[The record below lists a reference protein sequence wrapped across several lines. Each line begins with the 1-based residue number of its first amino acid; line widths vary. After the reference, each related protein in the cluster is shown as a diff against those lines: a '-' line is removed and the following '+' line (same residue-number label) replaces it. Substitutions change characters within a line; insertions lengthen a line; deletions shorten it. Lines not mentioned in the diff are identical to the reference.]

1 MSRARKR
8 VAVLLSGGV
17 DSALALAL
25 LREAG
30 HELTAFYL
38 KIWLEEELAFL
49 GDCPWE
55 EDMAYATAVCRQLEV
70 PLQVVPLQ
78 EEYRQAVVEYALA
91 ALRAGHTP
99 SPDVL
104 CNRAIKFGAF
114 GDRLAADY
122 EAVASGHYARLRR
135 LEDGRCQLLRGVDPV
150 KDQSYF
156 LAYLRSE
163 QLSRLCFPIGG
174 LHKREVRAMASERQL
189 APSIRKDS
197 QGICFLGKLT
207 YRDFV
212 RAHLGEQPGPI
223 REAGTGAELGS
234 HRGHWFHTI
243 GQRQGLGLGNGPWY
257 VVAKDVTANTVYVA
271 HDPAAAAPRAVSLED
286 GNWIEPL
293 PDNRSRDQPVLV
305 RIRHGDAPRPA
316 TLASAPADGGAGALL
331 RFDSPVPGVASGQ
344 FAVLYSASEPAL
356 CYGSAVMLRPCL
368 VATDAPGA
376 KVSATAVEP
385 TSLVVALCSTHELP
399 PSPSRRPR
407 PCQAPARAG
416 RTVAT
421 PRWS

>member
-1 MSRARKR
+1 MAGPMTSGRRRRA
-8 VAVLLSGGV
+8 AVLLSGGV

-30 HELTAFYL
+30 RELTAFYL

-70 PLQVVPLQ
+70 PLEVVPLQ
-78 EEYRQAVVEYALA
+78 QEYRQAVVEYALA

-122 EAVASGHYARLRR
+122 DAVASGHYARLRR
-135 LEDGRCQLLRGVDPV
+135 LPDGRRQLLRGTDPV

-156 LAYLRSE
+156 LAYLRPE

-174 LHKREVRAMASERQL
+174 LHKHEVRAMAREREL
-189 APSIRKDS
+189 APAARRDS
-197 QGICFLGKLT
+197 QGICFLGKLS

-257 VVAKDVTANTVYVA
+257 VVAKDAAANTVYVA
-271 HDPAAAAPRAVSLED
+271 RDPAVAAPQAVSLVD

-293 PDNRSRDQPVLV
+293 PDTASAHQPVLV
-305 RIRHGDAPRPA
+305 RIRHGDTPRRA
-316 TLASAPADGGAGALL
+316 VLDGALAADGAGAPTL
-331 RFDSPVPGVASGQ
+331 RFDGPVPGLASGQ
-344 FAVLYSASEPAL
+344 FAVLYSAAEPAL
-356 CYGSAVMLRPCL
+356 CYGSAVMQLPCL
-368 VATDAPGA
+368 AGDDPGRQ
-376 KVSATAVEP
+376 VSATAVGP
-385 TSLVVALCSTHELP
+385 
-399 PSPSRRPR
+399 
-407 PCQAPARAG
+407 
-416 RTVAT
+416 
-421 PRWS
+421 

>member
-1 MSRARKR
+1 M
-8 VAVLLSGGV
+8 AVLLSGGV

-55 EDMAYATAVCRQLEV
+55 EDMAFATAVCRQLEV
-70 PLQVVPLQ
+70 PLEVVPLQ
-78 EEYRQAVVEYALA
+78 DEYRRAVVEYALT

-135 LEDGRCQLLRGVDPV
+135 LPDGRRQLLRGVDPV

-156 LAYLRSE
+156 LAYLRPD

-174 LHKREVRAMASERQL
+174 LRKSEVRAEASERQL
-189 APSIRKDS
+189 APRARPDS
-197 QGICFLGKLT
+197 QGICFLGKLS

-223 REAGTGAELGS
+223 RESGTGTELGS

-257 VVAKDVTANTVYVA
+257 VVAKDVAANAVDVS
-271 HDPAAAAPRAVSLED
+271 HDPAAAAPDAVALVG

-293 PDNRSRDQPVLV
+293 PDTASGDQPVLV
-305 RIRHGDAPRPA
+305 RIRHGDTPRPA
-316 TLASAPADGGAGALL
+316 TLGSALAADGAGAPTL
-331 RFDSPVPGVASGQ
+331 RFDAPVPGVASGQ

-356 CYGSAVMLRPCL
+356 CYGSAVMQRPYC
-368 VATDAPGA
+368 ASTGFDTGA
-376 KVSATAVEP
+376 ITPLA
-385 TSLVVALCSTHELP
+385 
-399 PSPSRRPR
+399 RRPR
-407 PCQAPARAG
+407 PAMR
-416 RTVAT
+416 
-421 PRWS
+421 

>member
-1 MSRARKR
+1 M
-8 VAVLLSGGV
+8 LLSGGV

-30 HELTAFYL
+30 HEVTAFYL

-55 EDMAYATAVCRQLEV
+55 EDMAYATAVCRQLDV
-70 PLQVVPLQ
+70 PLEVVPLQ

-104 CNRAIKFGAF
+104 CNRTIKFGAF
-114 GDRLAADY
+114 ADRLTAEY
-122 EAVASGHYARLRR
+122 ELVASGHYARLRR
-135 LEDGRCQLLRGVDPV
+135 REDGRCQLLRGVDPV

-156 LAYLRSE
+156 LAYLRPD
-163 QLSRLCFPIGG
+163 QLRRLYFPIGG
-174 LHKREVRAMASERQL
+174 LHKQEVRALARDRGL
-189 APSIRKDS
+189 APATRRDS

-212 RAHLGEQPGPI
+212 RAHLGEPPGPI

-257 VVAKDVTANTVYVA
+257 VVAKDVATNTVHVA
-271 HDPAAAAPRAVSLED
+271 HDPTATAPDTVSLVA

-293 PDNRSRDQPVLV
+293 PDTAPHDQPVLV
-305 RIRHGDAPRPA
+305 RIRHGDAPRAAMLGRTPA
-316 TLASAPADGGAGALL
+316 ADGADAPTL
-331 RFDSPVPGVASGQ
+331 RFDSPVPGIASGQ
-344 FAVLYSASEPAL
+344 FAVLYSAADPAL
-356 CYGSAVMLRPCL
+356 CYGSAVMRVTELQPERG
-368 VATDAPGA
+368 VAVARGGGVA
-376 KVSATAVEP
+376 ERFATLDGRRRREYFE
-385 TSLVVALCSTHELP
+385 SLSNP
-399 PSPSRRPR
+399 D
-407 PCQAPARAG
+407 
-416 RTVAT
+416 
-421 PRWS
+421 

>member
-1 MSRARKR
+1 M
-8 VAVLLSGGV
+8 

-55 EDMAYATAVCRQLEV
+55 DDMAYATAVCRQLEV
-70 PLQVVPLQ
+70 PLEVVPLQ
-78 EEYRQAVVEYALA
+78 EEYRRAVVEYALA

-122 EAVASGHYARLRR
+122 DTVASGHYARLRR
-135 LEDGRCQLLRGVDPV
+135 RQEGGCQLLRGVDPV

-156 LAYLRSE
+156 LAYLRPE
-163 QLSRLCFPIGG
+163 QLHRLCFPIGG
-174 LHKREVRAMASERQL
+174 LHKHEVRAMARDREL
-189 APSIRKDS
+189 APAARRDS

-212 RAHLGEQPGPI
+212 RAHLGEQQGPI

-243 GQRQGLGLGNGPWY
+243 GQRQGLGLGSGPWY
-257 VVAKDVTANTVYVA
+257 VVAKNVAANTVYVA
-271 HDPAAAAPRAVSLED
+271 HDPTAAAPDSVALVD

-293 PDNRSRDQPVLV
+293 PDTESSDRPVLV

-316 TLASAPADGGAGALL
+316 ALGRTRAVRGAGAPAL
-331 RFDSPVPGVASGQ
+331 RFDGPVPGLASGQ

-356 CYGSAVMLRPCL
+356 CYGSAVMERPSG
-368 VATDAPGA
+368 TGA
-376 KVSATAVEP
+376 ADGAG
-385 TSLVVALCSTHELP
+385 
-399 PSPSRRPR
+399 PR
-407 PCQAPARAG
+407 PTMR
-416 RTVAT
+416 
-421 PRWS
+421 

>member
-1 MSRARKR
+1 MSGARRRA
-8 VAVLLSGGV
+8 AVLLSGGV

-55 EDMAYATAVCRQLEV
+55 EDMDYASAVCRQLEV
-70 PLQVVPLQ
+70 PLEVVSLQ
-78 EEYRQAVVEYALA
+78 DEYRRAVVEYALA

-135 LEDGRCQLLRGVDPV
+135 GPDGRRQLLRGVDPV

-156 LAYLRSE
+156 LAYLRSD

-174 LHKREVRAMASERQL
+174 LHKHEVRAMAGERGL
-189 APSIRKDS
+189 ASAARRDS
-197 QGICFLGKLT
+197 QGICFLGKLS

-212 RAHLGEQPGPI
+212 RAHLGERPGPI
-223 REAGTGAELGS
+223 REVGAGAELGS

-257 VVAKDVTANTVYVA
+257 VVAKDVAANTVFVA
-271 HDPAAAAPRAVSLED
+271 HDAAAAAPDSVALAD

-293 PDNRSRDQPVLV
+293 PDAAMQDQPVLV

-316 TLASAPADGGAGALL
+316 TLTRAPADGDAAAPVL
-331 RFDSPVPGVASGQ
+331 RFDGPVPGLATGQ
-344 FAVLYSASEPAL
+344 FAVLYSAAEPSL
-356 CYGSAVMLRPCL
+356 CYGSAVMQLPSGGTI
-368 VATDAPGA
+368 A
-376 KVSATAVEP
+376 SNAVVGFQHDRCFASDPE
-385 TSLVVALCSTHELP
+385 
-399 PSPSRRPR
+399 SP
-407 PCQAPARAG
+407 A
-416 RTVAT
+416 
-421 PRWS
+421 

>member
-1 MSRARKR
+1 MSGVRRR

-55 EDMAYATAVCRQLEV
+55 EDMAYAAAVCRQLDV
-70 PLQVVPLQ
+70 PLEVVPLQ
-78 EEYRQAVVEYALA
+78 DEYRRAVVEYALA

-122 EAVASGHYARLRR
+122 DAVASGHYARLRR
-135 LEDGRCQLLRGVDPV
+135 REDGRCQLLRGVDPV

-156 LAYLRSE
+156 LAYLRPD
-163 QLSRLCFPIGG
+163 QLGRLCFPIGG
-174 LHKREVRAMASERQL
+174 LCKQEVRVLASERAL
-189 APSIRKDS
+189 APAARRDS

-257 VVAKDVTANTVYVA
+257 VVAKDVVANTVFVA
-271 HDPAAAAPRAVSLED
+271 HDPAAAAPRAVSLVD

-293 PDNRSRDQPVLV
+293 PDTASGDQPVLV
-305 RIRHGDAPRPA
+305 RIRHGDTPRPA
-316 TLASAPADGGAGALL
+316 TIGSALAADGAGAPAL
-331 RFDSPVPGVASGQ
+331 RFDGRIPGLASGQ

-356 CYGSAVMLRPCL
+356 CYGSAVMQRPWC
-368 VATDAPGA
+368 VGTGFEAGA
-376 KVSATAVEP
+376 VTQLA
-385 TSLVVALCSTHELP
+385 
-399 PSPSRRPR
+399 RRPR
-407 PCQAPARAG
+407 PAMR
-416 RTVAT
+416 
-421 PRWS
+421 

>member
-1 MSRARKR
+1 MSGARRR

-30 HELTAFYL
+30 HEVTAFYL

-55 EDMAYATAVCRQLEV
+55 EDMAFATAVCRQLEV
-70 PLQVVPLQ
+70 PLEVVPLQ
-78 EEYRQAVVEYALA
+78 DEYRRAVVEYALA

-114 GDRLAADY
+114 GARLAADY
-122 EAVASGHYARLRR
+122 KAVASGHYARLRR
-135 LEDGRCQLLRGVDPV
+135 LPGGRRQLLRGVDPV

-156 LAYLRSE
+156 LAYLRRD

-174 LHKREVRAMASERQL
+174 LHKHEVRALASEREL
-189 APSIRKDS
+189 APAARRDS
-197 QGICFLGKLT
+197 QGICFLGKLS

-223 REAGTGAELGS
+223 REAGTGTELDS

-257 VVAKDVTANTVYVA
+257 VVAKDVPANTVYVS
-271 HDPAAAAPRAVSLED
+271 HDPAAVAPRAVSLVD

-293 PDNRSRDQPVLV
+293 PDTASGEQPVLV
-305 RIRHGDAPRPA
+305 RIRHGDTPRPA
-316 TLASAPADGGAGALL
+316 TLGSALAADGAGAPTL
-331 RFDSPVPGVASGQ
+331 RFDAPAPGVASGQ

-356 CYGSAVMLRPCL
+356 CYGSAVMQRPYR
-368 VATDAPGA
+368 VGAGVDAGA
-376 KVSATAVEP
+376 ITPLA
-385 TSLVVALCSTHELP
+385 
-399 PSPSRRPR
+399 RRPR
-407 PCQAPARAG
+407 PAMR
-416 RTVAT
+416 
-421 PRWS
+421 

>member
-1 MSRARKR
+1 MAGPMTSGRRRR

-55 EDMAYATAVCRQLEV
+55 EDMDYASAVCRQLEV
-70 PLQVVPLQ
+70 PLEVVPLQ
-78 EEYRQAVVEYALA
+78 DEYRRAVVEYALA

-135 LEDGRCQLLRGVDPV
+135 GPDGRRQLLRGVDPV

-156 LAYLRSE
+156 LAYLRSD

-174 LHKREVRAMASERQL
+174 LHKHEVRAMAGERGL
-189 APSIRKDS
+189 ASAARRDS
-197 QGICFLGKLT
+197 QGICFLGKLR

-212 RAHLGEQPGPI
+212 RAHLGERPGPI
-223 REAGTGAELGS
+223 REVGAGAELGS

-257 VVAKDVTANTVYVA
+257 VVAKDVAANTVYVA
-271 HDPAAAAPRAVSLED
+271 HDAAAAAPDSVALVD

-293 PDNRSRDQPVLV
+293 PDTASRDRPVLV
-305 RIRHGDAPRPA
+305 RIRHGDAARPA
-316 TLASAPADGGAGALL
+316 TLTRASAAGDAVPPVL
-331 RFDSPVPGVASGQ
+331 RFDGPVPGLATGQ
-344 FAVLYSASEPAL
+344 FAVLYSAAEPAL
-356 CYGSAVMLRPCL
+356 CYGSAVMQRPYC
-368 VATDAPGA
+368 AGTGFDAGA
-376 KVSATAVEP
+376 ITPLA
-385 TSLVVALCSTHELP
+385 
-399 PSPSRRPR
+399 RRPR
-407 PCQAPARAG
+407 PAMR
-416 RTVAT
+416 
-421 PRWS
+421 

>member
-1 MSRARKR
+1 MSGTRRR

-55 EDMAYATAVCRQLEV
+55 EDMDYASAVCRQLDV
-70 PLQVVPLQ
+70 PLEVVPLQ
-78 EEYRQAVVEYALA
+78 DEYRRAVVEYALA

-114 GDRLAADY
+114 GARLAADY

-135 LEDGRCQLLRGVDPV
+135 LPEGRCQLLRGVDPV

-156 LAYLRSE
+156 LAYLRRE
-163 QLSRLCFPIGG
+163 QLARLCFPIGG
-174 LHKREVRAMASERQL
+174 LHKSEVRAQASERDL
-189 APSIRKDS
+189 APCARRDS
-197 QGICFLGKLT
+197 QGICFLGKLS

-223 REAGTGAELGS
+223 RDARTGAELGS

-257 VVAKDVTANTVYVA
+257 VVAKDVASNTVYVA
-271 HDPAAAAPRAVSLED
+271 HDPAAAAPDAVALVD

-293 PDNRSRDQPVLV
+293 PDTASTDQPVLV
-305 RIRHGDAPRPA
+305 RIRHGDTPRPA
-316 TLASAPADGGAGALL
+316 MLSRTLEDGSAAAPRLG
-331 RFDSPVPGVASGQ
+331 FDSAVPGLATGQ
-344 FAVLYSASEPAL
+344 FAALYSASESAL
-356 CYGSAVMLRPCL
+356 CYGSAIMVRPTFLHCC
-368 VATDAPGA
+368 
-376 KVSATAVEP
+376 E
-385 TSLVVALCSTHELP
+385 
-399 PSPSRRPR
+399 
-407 PCQAPARAG
+407 
-416 RTVAT
+416 
-421 PRWS
+421 

>member
-1 MSRARKR
+1 MLADSPMSGARRR

-70 PLQVVPLQ
+70 PLEVVPLQ
-78 EEYRQAVVEYALA
+78 DEYRRAVVEYALA
-91 ALRAGHTP
+91 ALRAGYTP

-122 EAVASGHYARLRR
+122 DVVASGHYARLRR
-135 LEDGRCQLLRGVDPV
+135 REDGRCQLLRGVDPV

-156 LAYLRSE
+156 LAYLRPD

-174 LHKREVRAMASERQL
+174 LHKHEVRALAREQAL
-189 APSIRKDS
+189 APAARRDS

-223 REAGTGAELGS
+223 REAGSGAALGS

-243 GQRQGLGLGNGPWY
+243 GQRQGLGLGTGPWY
-257 VVAKDVTANTVYVA
+257 VVAKDVAANTVYVA
-271 HDPAAAAPRAVSLED
+271 HDPAAAAPRAVSLVD

-293 PDNRSRDQPVLV
+293 PDTASGDQPVLV
-305 RIRHGDAPRPA
+305 RIRHGDTPRPA
-316 TLASAPADGGAGALL
+316 TLASAPTANGAGAPRL
-331 RFDSPVPGVASGQ
+331 RFDAPVPGLASGQ
-344 FAVLYSASEPAL
+344 FAVLYSGSEPAL
-356 CYGSAVMLRPCL
+356 CYGSAVMQRPYC
-368 VATDAPGA
+368 
-376 KVSATAVEP
+376 
-385 TSLVVALCSTHELP
+385 
-399 PSPSRRPR
+399 
-407 PCQAPARAG
+407 AG
-416 RTVAT
+416 TGF
-421 PRWS
+421 

>member
-1 MSRARKR
+1 MAGPMTSGRRRR

-55 EDMAYATAVCRQLEV
+55 EDMDYASAVCRQLEV
-70 PLQVVPLQ
+70 PLEVVPLQ
-78 EEYRQAVVEYALA
+78 DEYRRAVVEYALT

-135 LEDGRCQLLRGVDPV
+135 LPDGRCQLLRGVDPV

-163 QLSRLCFPIGG
+163 QLRRLCFPIGG
-174 LHKREVRAMASERQL
+174 LHKSEVRAGASERQL
-189 APSIRKDS
+189 APCARPDS

-207 YRDFV
+207 YRDYV
-212 RAHLGEQPGPI
+212 RAHLGERPGPI
-223 REAGTGAELGS
+223 REVGAGAELGS

-257 VVAKDVTANTVYVA
+257 VVAKDVAANTVYVA
-271 HDPAAAAPRAVSLED
+271 HDAAAAAPDAVALAD

-293 PDNRSRDQPVLV
+293 PDTALHDRSVLV
-305 RIRHGDAPRPA
+305 RIRHGDVPRPA
-316 TLASAPADGGAGALL
+316 TLSRAPANGSAAAPLL
-331 RFDSPVPGVASGQ
+331 RFDAPVPGLASGQ
-344 FAVLYSASEPAL
+344 FAVLYSAAEPAL
-356 CYGSAVMLRPCL
+356 CYGSAVMQRCRE
-368 VATDAPGA
+368 T
-376 KVSATAVEP
+376 
-385 TSLVVALCSTHELP
+385 
-399 PSPSRRPR
+399 RRPDR
-407 PCQAPARAG
+407 QATSGVSESG
-416 RTVAT
+416 RRVST
-421 PRWS
+421 

>member
-1 MSRARKR
+1 MSGARRR
-8 VAVLLSGGV
+8 VAMLLSGGV

-25 LREAG
+25 MREAG

-55 EDMAYATAVCRQLEV
+55 EDMAYATEVCRQLEV
-70 PLQVVPLQ
+70 PLEVVPLQ
-78 EEYRQAVVEYALA
+78 DEYRQAVVEYALT

-122 EAVASGHYARLRR
+122 DAVASGHYARLRR
-135 LEDGRCQLLRGVDPV
+135 LPDGRCQLLRGVDPV

-156 LAYLRSE
+156 LAYLRAE
-163 QLSRLCFPIGG
+163 QLGRLCFPIGG
-174 LHKREVRAMASERQL
+174 LHKREVRAQASERDL
-189 APSIRKDS
+189 APCARRDS
-197 QGICFLGKLT
+197 QGICFLGKLS

-257 VVAKDVTANTVYVA
+257 VVAKEVAANTVYVA
-271 HDPAAAAPRAVSLED
+271 HDAAAAAPDSVVLAD

-293 PDNRSRDQPVLV
+293 PDAALHDQPVLV

-316 TLASAPADGGAGALL
+316 TLSRVSANGGAAPADGGDDAPVL
-331 RFDSPVPGVASGQ
+331 RFDGPVPGLASGQ
-344 FAVLYSASEPAL
+344 FAVLYSAAEPAL
-356 CYGSAVMLRPCL
+356 CYGSAVMQRPSSVPSVERRDGEEPAVPGTFADGQA
-368 VATDAPGA
+368 VAHP
-376 KVSATAVEP
+376 
-385 TSLVVALCSTHELP
+385 
-399 PSPSRRPR
+399 
-407 PCQAPARAG
+407 APALESADL
-416 RTVAT
+416 
-421 PRWS
+421 